1 MPFHSGQTI
10 DRLGGVGNP
19 SIYEYSDFRRFLQDW
34 YDTERTRRGKFSKT
48 EVSRRLGLPNTRNY
62 FSDLL
67 GGKALSETFLER
79 MVALLALPK
88 DEARF
93 FRTLV
98 RFQQCQSPDER
109 DQLLEQLVAL
119 NRSPRRI
126 LEPERMEYFRHWWH
140 GAIRA
145 LLDTGDYG
153 DEPERIARTLTPAIT
168 PGQAKASLALL
179 SKLDLIRRDKN
190 RHWRPS
196 DQAVSAPDGFRDEL
210 ILQLQSE
217 QLDLVRRS
225 LLAKCAPRR
234 LVATNVVSVSQD
246 GFRHI
251 LERMEKTRSELRS
264 IVHKDDLPAERV
276 CQIVLALVPL
286 TEEKAPR

>member
-1 MPFHSGQTI
+1 MSYK
-10 DRLGGVGNP
+10 
-19 SIYEYSDFRRFLQDW
+19 SIYEYSDFRAFLEDW
-34 YDTERTRRGKFSKT
+34 YDAEKARRGKYSKA
-48 EVSRRLGLPNTRNY
+48 EVSRLLGLPNTRNY
-62 FSDLL
+62 FSDVL
-67 GGKALSETFLER
+67 GGKALSDTFLER

-93 FRTLV
+93 FRALV

-153 DEPERIARTLTPAIT
+153 DEPERIAKTLIPSIT

-179 SKLDLIRRDKN
+179 SRLDLIRRDKN

-196 DQAVSAPDGFRDEL
+196 DQAVSTPDGFREDL
-210 ILQLQSE
+210 VLQLQTQ

-225 LLAKCAPRR
+225 LLTKNAPRR
-234 LVATNVVSVSQD
+234 LVATNVVSVSHD
-246 GFRHI
+246 GFRHL
-251 LERMEKTRSELRS
+251 LERMEKTRSEVRS
-264 IVHKDDLPAERV
+264 IVHKDNLPAERV
-276 CQIVLALVPL
+276 CQVVLALVPL
-286 TEEKAPR
+286 TEEKDPR